1 MIGKSL
7 WKNLKDLVDVDT
19 KIKKIESETKRTEK
33 IIQDDK
39 DNIPKLNLE
48 AQKLS
53 GDLLQVKK
61 NVHRKELVAKDL
73 SDKETK
79 ERKLLEETSNYKE
92 YKAAEKELLNITQ
105 QRMASDDALI
115 EAWHNLEEI
124 EKKLK
129 KCKEE
134 VEIKIVQ
141 LKEGLEVQEKNLLDL
156 ISQKNEV
163 AKTREVAAKNLPAE
177 WLAKYE
183 RMQNRV
189 DDPIV
194 PVLNSCCSA
203 CYYPIL
209 IQDMYKLKKSGVLPC
224 RECYRFLYYDE
235 EEETETKQEKF

>member
-19 KIKKIESETKRTEK
+19 KIKNIKSEIKRTEK
-33 IIQDDK
+33 IIQDDQN
-39 DNIPKLNLE
+39 NIPKLNKE
-48 AQKLS
+48 VQKLS
-53 GDLLQVKK
+53 DDLLQEKK
-61 NVHRKELVAKDL
+61 NVNQKELDAKDL
-73 SDKETK
+73 ADKEIREK
-79 ERKLLEETSNYKE
+79 KLLDKASNQKE

-105 QRMASDDALI
+105 QRMSSDDALI
-115 EAWHNLEEI
+115 EAWHQLEEI

-129 KCKEE
+129 KRKEE
-134 VEIKIVQ
+134 TETKIIQ
-141 LKEGLEVQEKNLLDL
+141 LKEGLQVQEQSLKDL
-156 ISQKNEV
+156 VIKKDEV
-163 AKTREVAAKNLPAE
+163 AKTREVAAKNLPEE

-209 IQDMYKLKKSGVLPC
+209 TQDMYKLKKSGVLPC

-235 EEETETKQEKF
+235 EEEKETKQEKF